1 MKNRLAALQQ
11 KLDGAIKAYREHV
24 DAEPAAEAVEAH
36 AAKAKDLKAAMDRAA
51 EAVAG
56 ERAAR
61 EVEGQALVAGE
72 GAEIVVGDDR
82 KATDAKRGFS
92 SLGDFIH
99 ATIGAGKAA
108 RDGGKIDPRLGF
120 GAQAPTT
127 YGNESTG
134 ADGGYLV
141 PPEFARQVFSQSL
154 DEGSFLPLTNQLPIT
169 GNSIT
174 FPADET
180 TPWGS
185 DGIRVYW
192 AGEAAAATQT
202 KPVLKERT
210 LKLKK
215 LIGLVPLTDE
225 LMADATAAAGF
236 AQAKLGQSLAWKIND
251 AIVNGNGVGAP
262 LGYRNS
268 SVVLSQA
275 AEAGQTADTVNA
287 TNVAKML
294 GRLTPTAQRS
304 SRLRWLI
311 NNDVLNQVMVMT
323 LGNQPIWTPPSA
335 GFQAAPAGFL
345 LGRPIVVT
353 QVCQTLGDLGDIQ
366 LVDFNEYVTISKGPE
381 YAESMHLFFDYDA
394 GALRLTFRMD
404 GQPWMSSTVSPAN
417 GSSTLS
423 PFIQLAAR

>member
-11 KLDGAIKAYREHV
+11 KRDGAIKAYRDHM
-24 DAEPAAEAVEAH
+24 DAEPTAEGAEAH
-36 AAKAKDLKAAMDRAA
+36 AAKAVELKTAMDRAA
-51 EAVAG
+51 AAVAG

-61 EVEGQALVAGE
+61 EAEGSALEAGE
-72 GAEIVVGDDR
+72 GAEIRVGDEVRASDP
-82 KATDAKRGFS
+82 KRGFTA
-92 SLGDFIH
+92 LGDYIQ
-99 ATIGAGKAA
+99 AVIAAGQRGGKAA
-108 RDGGKIDPRLGF
+108 IDPRLLI
-120 GAQAPTT
+120 GAAAPTT

-141 PPEFARQVFSQSL
+141 PPEFARQVYSHSL
-154 DEGSFLPLTNQLPIT
+154 DEGSFLPLTNSLPIT

-174 FPADET
+174 FPTDET

-185 DGIRVYW
+185 DGVRMYW
-192 AGEAAAATQT
+192 ASEAGAATQT
-202 KPVLKERT
+202 KPKLGERS

-225 LMADATAAAGF
+225 LMSDATAAAAF
-236 AQAKLGQSLAWKIND
+236 ASTKLGQSMAWKVND
-251 AIVNGNGVGAP
+251 GIVNGNGVGVP
-262 LGYRNS
+262 LGYRTAAAIIT
-268 SVVLSQA
+268 QA
-275 AEAGQTADTVNA
+275 KESGQTADTVNA
-287 TNVAKML
+287 TNIAKMF

-304 SRLRWLI
+304 SRLRWLL

-323 LGNQPIWTPPSA
+323 LGNQPIWTPPQA
-335 GFQAAPAGFL
+335 GFQNAPAGFL
-345 LGRPIVVT
+345 LGRPIVIS

-394 GALRLTFRMD
+394 SALRLTFRMD
-404 GQPWMSSTVSPAN
+404 GQPWMSAAVSPAN

-423 PFIQLAAR
+423 PFVQLEAR